1 MPYEVVGRHAGAGT
15 AAKAVAVASRSAA
28 LARWARPHRF
38 DLGLAH
44 GSVDIAVV
52 GALLR
57 IPTVQMQDYEHAGL
71 QRKVSWRIARRVL
84 VARRDPARRP
94 RARRCA
100 AAKVFR
106 YPGLKED
113 YYLSGFEPSPDVLGE
128 LGLPG
133 LGINPERAAD
143 ERVLAV
149 VRPPPETSA
158 YHADNPLYERV
169 LDRIAADP
177 AAVGV
182 VVPRTEGQRA
192 AALARAEP
200 TLVVPER
207 AIDAQSL
214 IAYADLVVSAG
225 GTMNREA
232 VALGTPVYT
241 IFTGEMGAVD
251 ERLIAD
257 GLLRPLG
264 DPAAIELV
272 KRSGA
277 PGVRTPA
284 ILGSSSTRSSNAR
297 RRPPRFD
304 PGSVRLRGGGGRRL
318 AARPADREARLQD
331 RRDRHPERAQPATS
345 ARRRSWAGWRSSPA
359 SSSPGVLWLQGGDQ
373 TASILA
379 GATVIAAFGVLDDV
393 FDLPAAV
400 EARRPDGRGDHRRP
414 GGGQGRRLHAA
425 VPRPPRARLGEPLR
439 RAARRRGRPRLH
451 PDRDRDRRG
460 RQRHQLHR
468 RHGRA
473 RGRGLRDLRRRPWR
487 SSRSRSTGPA
497 PPFSRR

>member
-1 MPYEVVGRHAGAGT
+1 MRVWVDCTAAAHPLVLRPIVEALERGGHEVSITTREYGQTTGILDRLGMPYEVVGRHAGAGT
-15 AAKAVAVASRSAA
+15 AAKALAVARRSAA
-28 LARWARPHRF
+28 LVRWARPRRF

-57 IPTVQMQDYEHAGL
+57 VPTVQMQDYEHAGL

-84 VARRDPARRP
+84 VPDAIPLAALE
-94 RARRCA
+94 RAGA
-100 AAKVFR
+100 KPAKVFR

-113 YYLSGFEPSPDVLGE
+113 YYLSGFEPSPGVLGE

-133 LGINPERAAD
+133 LGIDPDRTAD

-177 AAVGV
+177 AAIGV
-182 VVPRTEGQRA
+182 VVPRTEGQRT

-200 TLVVPER
+200 SLVVPER

-251 ERLIAD
+251 EHLIAD

-264 DPAAIELV
+264 DPGSIELV

-277 PGVRTPA
+277 PGVRTPRDPQLLVDA
-284 ILGSSSTRSSNAR
+284 ILECS
-297 RRPPRFD
+297 
-304 PGSVRLRGGGGRRL
+304 
-318 AARPADREARLQD
+318 
-331 RRDRHPERAQPATS
+331 
-345 ARRRSWAGWRSSPA
+345 
-359 SSSPGVLWLQGGDQ
+359 
-373 TASILA
+373 
-379 GATVIAAFGVLDDV
+379 
-393 FDLPAAV
+393 
-400 EARRPDGRGDHRRP
+400 
-414 GGGQGRRLHAA
+414 
-425 VPRPPRARLGEPLR
+425 
-439 RAARRRGRPRLH
+439 
-451 PDRDRDRRG
+451 
-460 RQRHQLHR
+460 
-468 RHGRA
+468 
-473 RGRGLRDLRRRPWR
+473 
-487 SSRSRSTGPA
+487 
-497 PPFSRR
+497 